1 MKLHFAIAS
10 PYVRKVRAVAIELGL
25 ENQIELINRAITP
38 VSPEAELNADN
49 PLGKIPCLVT
59 DDGQALYDSRVICD
73 YLNSQAAGKGVIPD
87 QGEARYTALRRQAL
101 ADGVLDATVGTRYE
115 TFLRPKEYQWPSW
128 IDAQTSKWRRALD
141 QLETEV
147 GSFGDTVDIGTIA
160 AACAC
165 GYLDFR
171 YPDEG
176 WRDQRAGLASWYE
189 TFAKRPS
196 MTKTAPA

>member
-73 YLNSQAAGKGVIPD
+73 YLNSQAAGKCVIPD